1 MSQPRIVITI
11 NGPGEVSAWL
21 HPLGPVLRDMFPDAH
36 IAVALMPC
44 VFATGAERDVVA
56 ALPFADAVCTPKE
69 SRALAFWG
77 RKPEG
82 FDRTGPGLH
91 LHLGGDMFLARMMAW
106 RLRLPSVA
114 YLEHPQTWS
123 ALYQRV
129 FYTGFG
135 QLPARAEPKKHLLVG
150 DMMVDAMMLRRP
162 ADLEIS
168 DRPKV
173 ALFPGSRD
181 YIVKYT
187 LPFLAMAV
195 DEVAAQMPDVEW
207 SISASRFLPPE
218 FFMNLP
224 QVDGSLPFPL
234 GNLTSRREGDRVVVL
249 TEAGNRLVVE
259 PPERAIFE
267 ASLAVTLPGTTT
279 GELAAIGKP
288 MVLVLPYYLAETAPL
303 PGLAGHLGS
312 IPVVGRYIKRLVA
325 QIHHRGKPV
334 FSHAN
339 LRSGKTIVP
348 EVVGYIRPTD
358 VSAAIVGV
366 LRSDMSLQADALR
379 ETMGQPGAATRIAA
393 EIRPYFES
401 RGRRGKAAA

>member
-21 HPLGPVLRDMFPDAH
+21 RPLGPVLREMFPDAH

-56 ALPFADAVCTPKE
+56 ALPFADAVCTPQE
-69 SRALAFWG
+69 SRSLAFWG
-77 RKPEG
+77 RRPEG

-114 YLEHPQTWS
+114 YLEHPQPWS
-123 ALYQRV
+123 VLYERV

-135 QLPARAEPKKHLLVG
+135 QLPAKAEPQKHLLVG
-150 DMMVDAMMLRRP
+150 DMMVDAMILRRP
-162 ADLEIS
+162 ADLEVS

-207 SISASRFLPPE
+207 SISASRFLPPD
-218 FFMNLP
+218 FFMTLP
-224 QVDGSLPFPL
+224 RIDEPLPFRL
-234 GNLTSRREGDRVVVL
+234 GKLVSQREGDRVVVL

-303 PGLAGHLGS
+303 PGLAGHLGR
-312 IPVVGRYIKRLVA
+312 IPLVGRYIKRLAA
-325 QIHHRGKPV
+325 QIHNRGRPV
-334 FSHAN
+334 YSHAN
-339 LRSGKTIVP
+339 LRSGKVIVP
-348 EVVGYIRPTD
+348 EVVGYIRPSD
-358 VSAAIVGV
+358 VSAAMIGV
-366 LRSDMSLQADALR
+366 LRSDMSVQADALR
-379 ETMGQPGAATRIAA
+379 ETMGKPGAAVRIAA
-393 EIRPYFES
+393 EIRPYIES
-401 RGRRGKAAA
+401 RDGGGMAVA